1 MSSAIVPSTRLD
13 RILLQ
18 LRAGL
23 TGLLFAISKE
33 STSEGPPRIGLILL
47 AIFYDFY
54 QVIQFPLNPYLGWN
68 NVANLRVK
76 QPRHMS
82 PILFELSRWLRVTFM
97 IGGDRRNI
105 FLTNEAT
112 HYET

>member
-1 MSSAIVPSTRLD
+1 ML
-13 RILLQ
+13 
-18 LRAGL
+18 
-23 TGLLFAISKE
+23 
-33 STSEGPPRIGLILL
+33 
-47 AIFYDFY
+47 
-54 QVIQFPLNPYLGWN
+54 N
-68 NVANLRVK
+68 NVANLSVK

-82 PILFELSRWLRVTFM
+82 PILFEMSRWLSVTFM